1 MHHTL
6 TGSWDGHT
14 AQLEMIKQYTDVG
27 SNKLSQD
34 LEPIVPCC
42 PVIIILIQL
51 TWEEKKKKVFIWIII
66 WHVAHLLCKFS
77 NTEKKK
83 IIWENIFR
91 IGIVRCSHI

>member
-1 MHHTL
+1 MHHAL

-14 AQLEMIKQYTDVG
+14 AQLEMRKQYTDVG

-51 TWEEKKKKVFIWIII
+51 NWEKKSFYLDNYL
-66 WHVAHLLCKFS
+66 ACGTSFM
-77 NTEKKK
+77 
-83 IIWENIFR
+83 
-91 IGIVRCSHI
+91 